1 MDFAPGLKQ
10 TICALFEVHEDSGS
24 VQRIITPLEY
34 PGSNDKVV
42 IRVRQRTHGFE
53 IDENGEAALYASM
66 HGGDV
71 DSELVQ
77 RWAEELSQTTGVDY
91 SGETLIASLSDQRL
105 IAPTIFHVA
114 SAAQQ
119 LFALATSHKER
130 AANDFKDRVAE
141 VVAEIANALNLPY
154 RSNIELT
161 MAGSM
166 VADHV
171 IDHAIPLI
179 VIAASSATRLLEAE
193 VIHMQYLHSHQ
204 PGFVLA
210 IAESEQAVGKK
221 QFKRAN
227 FYTGKTVDFSPSDLK
242 QLLRQ
247 QLH

>member
-1 MDFAPGLKQ
+1 MRHYLGIGERHMDFAPGLKQ
-10 TICALFEVHEDSGS
+10 TICALFEVHEDSSS
-24 VQRIITPLEY
+24 VQRIVTPLEY

-42 IRVRQRTHGFE
+42 IRVRQRSQGFE

-77 RWAEELSQTTGVDY
+77 RWAEDLSQATGVDY
-91 SGETLIASLSDQRL
+91 SDETLIASLSDQRL
-105 IAPTIFHVA
+105 IAPTIFQVA

-154 RSNIELT
+154 RNNVELT

-171 IDHAIPLI
+171 IDHATPLI
-179 VIAASSATRLLEAE
+179 VIAASSAARLLETE
-193 VIHMQYLHSHQ
+193 VIHMQYRFTQQ

-210 IAESEQAVGKK
+210 IAESELAVGKK

-227 FYTGKTVDFSPSDLK
+227 FYTGKTV
-242 QLLRQ
+242 
-247 QLH
+247 

>member
-1 MDFAPGLKQ
+1 MDFTPGLKQ
-10 TICALFEVHEDSGS
+10 TIFSLFEVHEDSAS
-24 VQRIITPLEY
+24 VQRIVTPLEY

-42 IRVRQRTHGFE
+42 VRVRQRAHGFE
-53 IDENGEAALYASM
+53 IDENGEAAFYASM

-71 DSELVQ
+71 ESELVQ
-77 RWAEELSQTTGVDY
+77 RWAEDLMQTSGVDY
-91 SGETLIASLSDQRL
+91 SDETLIASLSDQRL
-105 IAPTIFHVA
+105 IAPAIFQVA
-114 SAAQQ
+114 AAAQQ

-141 VVAEIANALNLPY
+141 VVSEIASSLNLPH
-154 RSNIELT
+154 RSNVELPF
-161 MAGSM
+161 AGNM

-171 IDHAIPLI
+171 IDHSTPLI
-179 VIAASSATRLLEAE
+179 VIAASSTTRLLEAE
-193 VIHMQYLHSHQ
+193 VIHMQYLYTQQ

-227 FYTGKTVDFSPSDLK
+227 FYTGKTVDFSPPDLK

>member
-10 TICALFEVHEDSGS
+10 TICALFEVHEDSTS
-24 VQRIITPLEY
+24 VQRIVTPLEY

-42 IRVRQRTHGFE
+42 IRVRQRAHGFE

-77 RWAEELSQTTGVDY
+77 RWAEDLSQTAGLDY
-91 SGETLIASLSDQRL
+91 SDETLVASLSDQRL
-105 IAPTIFHVA
+105 IAPAIFQVA
-114 SAAQQ
+114 TAAQQ

-130 AANDFKDRVAE
+130 AASDFKERVAE
-141 VVAEIANALNLPY
+141 VVAEIADALNLPH
-154 RSNIELT
+154 RSNVELPF
-161 MAGSM
+161 AGNM

-171 IDHAIPLI
+171 IDHATPLI
-179 VIAASSATRLLEAE
+179 VIAASGTTRLLEAE
-193 VIHMQYLHSHQ
+193 VIHLQYRYTQQ

-210 IAESEQAVGKK
+210 IAESERAVGKT

-227 FYTGKTVDFSPSDLK
+227 FYTGKTVDFNPPDLK

>member
-1 MDFAPGLKQ
+1 VDFAPGLKQ
-10 TICALFEVHEDSGS
+10 TICALFEVHEDSAS
-24 VQRIITPLEY
+24 IQRIVTPLEY

-42 IRVRQRTHGFE
+42 IRVRQRSHGFE

-66 HGGDV
+66 YGGDV
-71 DSELVQ
+71 DSDLVQ
-77 RWAEELSQTTGVDY
+77 RWAEELSDTAGVDY
-91 SGETLIASLSDQRL
+91 SDETLIASLSDQRL
-105 IAPTIFHVA
+105 IAPTIFQVA
-114 SAAQQ
+114 AAAQQ

-141 VVAEIANALNLPY
+141 VVAEIAGALKLPH
-154 RSNIELT
+154 RSQVELPF
-161 MAGSM
+161 AGNM

-171 IDHAIPLI
+171 IDHTTPLI
-179 VIAASSATRLLEAE
+179 IIAASSTTRLLEAE
-193 VIHMQYLHSHQ
+193 VIHMQYLYTQQ

-227 FYTGKTVDFSPSDLK
+227 FYTGKTVDFSPPDLK

>member
-10 TICALFEVHEDSGS
+10 TICALFEVHEDSAS
-24 VQRIITPLEY
+24 VQRIVTPLEY
-34 PGSNDKVV
+34 PGSNDKVI
-42 IRVRQRTHGFE
+42 IRVRQRSHGFE

-66 HGGDV
+66 QGGDV

-77 RWAEELSQTTGVDY
+77 RWAGELKKATGVDY
-91 SGETLIASLSDQRL
+91 SEETLIANLSDQRL
-105 IAPTIFHVA
+105 IAPTIFQVA
-114 SAAQQ
+114 AAAQQ
-119 LFALATSHKER
+119 LFALATSYQER

-141 VVAEIANALNLPY
+141 VVAEIASALNLPY
-154 RSNIELT
+154 SSNVELT

-171 IDHAIPLI
+171 IDHATPLI
-179 VIAASSATRLLEAE
+179 VIAASSAARLLEAE
-193 VIHMQYLHSHQ
+193 VIHMQFRHLQQ

-210 IAESEQAVGKK
+210 IAESEAAVGKK

-227 FYTGKTVDFSPSDLK
+227 YYTGKTVDFSPPDLK

>member
-10 TICALFEVHEDSGS
+10 TICTLFEVHEDSAS
-24 VQRIITPLEY
+24 VQRIVTPLEY
-34 PGSNDKVV
+34 PGSNDKVI
-42 IRVRQRTHGFE
+42 IRVRQRSHGFE

-77 RWAEELSQTTGVDY
+77 RWAEDLSQTTSLAYTD
-91 SGETLIASLSDQRL
+91 ETLVASLNDQHL
-105 IAPTIFHVA
+105 IAPAIFQVA
-114 SAAQQ
+114 AAAQQ

-130 AANDFKDRVAE
+130 EANDFKDRVAE
-141 VVAEIANALNLPY
+141 VIAEIANALNLPY
-154 RSNIELT
+154 RSNVELT

-171 IDHAIPLI
+171 IEHAIPLI

-227 FYTGKTVDFSPSDLK
+227 FYTGKTVDFSPPDLK

>member
-10 TICALFEVHEDSGS
+10 TICSLFEVHEDSSS
-24 VQRIITPLEY
+24 VQRIVTPLEY

-42 IRVRQRTHGFE
+42 IRVRQRADGFE

-71 DSELVQ
+71 ESELVQ
-77 RWAEELSQTTGVDY
+77 RWAEDLNLTTGVDY
-91 SGETLIASLSDQRL
+91 SDETLVASLRDQHL
-105 IAPTIFHVA
+105 IAPTIFQVA
-114 SAAQQ
+114 AAAQQ

-141 VVAEIANALNLPY
+141 VVAEIADSLKLPH
-154 RSNIELT
+154 RSNVELPF
-161 MAGSM
+161 AGNM
-166 VADHV
+166 MADHV
-171 IDHAIPLI
+171 IDHATPLI
-179 VIAASSATRLLEAE
+179 VIAASSTTRLLEAE
-193 VIHMQYLHSHQ
+193 VIHMQYLYTQQ

-227 FYTGKTVDFSPSDLK
+227 FYTGKTVDFSPPDLK

>member
-10 TICALFEVHEDSGS
+10 TICALFEVHEDSAS
-24 VQRIITPLEY
+24 VQRIVTPLEY

-42 IRVRQRTHGFE
+42 IRVRQRPHGFE

-66 HGGDV
+66 YGGDV
-71 DSELVQ
+71 DSDLVQ
-77 RWAEELSQTTGVDY
+77 RWAEELSQTAGVDY
-91 SGETLIASLSDQRL
+91 SDETLIASLSDQRL
-105 IAPTIFHVA
+105 IAPTIFLVA
-114 SAAQQ
+114 AAAQQ

-141 VVAEIANALNLPY
+141 VVAEIAGALNLPH
-154 RSNIELT
+154 RSNVELPF
-161 MAGSM
+161 AGNM

-171 IDHAIPLI
+171 IDHTTPLI
-179 VIAASSATRLLEAE
+179 IIAASSTTRLLEAE
-193 VIHMQYLHSHQ
+193 VIHMQYLYTRE

-210 IAESEQAVGKK
+210 IAESELAVGKK

-227 FYTGKTVDFSPSDLK
+227 FYTGKTVDFSPPDLK

>member
-10 TICALFEVHEDSGS
+10 TICALFEGHEDSGS
-24 VQRIITPLEY
+24 VQRIVTPLEY
-34 PGSNDKVV
+34 P
-42 IRVRQRTHGFE
+42 
-53 IDENGEAALYASM
+53 
-66 HGGDV
+66 
-71 DSELVQ
+71 
-77 RWAEELSQTTGVDY
+77 
-91 SGETLIASLSDQRL
+91 
-105 IAPTIFHVA
+105 
-114 SAAQQ
+114 
-119 LFALATSHKER
+119 
-130 AANDFKDRVAE
+130 FKDRVAE

-154 RSNIELT
+154 RSNVELT

-171 IDHAIPLI
+171 IDHATPLI

-227 FYTGKTVDFSPSDLK
+227 FYTGKTVDFSPPDLK